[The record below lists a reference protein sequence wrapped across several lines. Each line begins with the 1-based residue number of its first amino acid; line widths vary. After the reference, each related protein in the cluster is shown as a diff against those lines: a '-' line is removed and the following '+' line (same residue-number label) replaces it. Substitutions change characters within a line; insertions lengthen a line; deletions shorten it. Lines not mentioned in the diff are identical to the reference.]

1 MDLMYQIGIDI
12 GGTSIKIGLVDETLQ
27 IVRRTSLP
35 FQCIGGEKVAA
46 MIADAIDSLL
56 QPDLTIDQLESVG
69 VVLPGSIDKTQS
81 IVLDAHN
88 LDFHNVPFKAQLQ
101 AHFPNTPV
109 YLANDADGAALA
121 ELGAGAF
128 MGCKTAVLLTL
139 GTGVGGGVILGG
151 RMFSGGTGLGA
162 ELGHMTLVNGGEACT
177 CGNNGCVEAYCSA
190 TALKR
195 DGIRAMEAAP
205 DSALYRK
212 SGGDPSVID
221 AKFVID
227 CAKEGDPIACRV
239 FEQYVDHLAAACISV
254 VHILDPEVLAIGG
267 GVCHAGEFL
276 FEPLRKG
283 IDKKC
288 FFSEHGKIVPAVMGN
303 DAGIIGAAML
313 VQNAK

>member
-1 MDLMYQIGIDI
+1 MYQIGIDI
-12 GGTSIKIGLVDETLQ
+12 GGTSIKIGLVNDHLE
-27 IVRRTSLP
+27 IIRRSSIP
-35 FQCIGGEKVAA
+35 FRCVGGEQVAA
-46 MIADAIDSLL
+46 MIAEEIHNLLAQEPKIDAI
-56 QPDLTIDQLESVG
+56 ESIG

-81 IVLDAHN
+81 IVIDAHN

-101 AHFPNTPV
+101 AQFPTIPV

-121 ELGAGAF
+121 ELGRGAF
-128 MGCKTAVLLTL
+128 EGCKTAVLLTL

-151 RMFSGGTGLGA
+151 KLFSGGTGLGA

-177 CGNNGCVEAYCSA
+177 CGNHGCVEAYCSA

-195 DGIRAMEAAP
+195 DGIRAMEANP
-205 DSALYRK
+205 DSLLHKK
-212 SGGDPSVID
+212 SVGCKDRID

-227 CAKEGDPIACRV
+227 CAKEGDDTAKKI
-239 FEQYVDHLAAACISV
+239 FDTYVDHLAAACISV
-254 VHILDPEVLAIGG
+254 VHILDPEVIAIGG

-283 IDKKC
+283 IDEKC

-303 DAGIIGAAML
+303 DAGIVGAAML
-313 VQNAK
+313 AQNSK

>member
-1 MDLMYQIGIDI
+1 MYHIGIDI
-12 GGTSIKIGLVDETLQ
+12 GGTSIKIGLVDEDLQ
-27 IVRRTSLP
+27 IVRRSSIP
-35 FQCIGGEKVAA
+35 FQCVGGEKVAA
-46 MIADAIDSLL
+46 VIAEEIKK
-56 QPDLTIDQLESVG
+56 LTDVKNLESIG

-81 IVLDAHN
+81 IVIDAHN

-101 AHFPNTPV
+101 AQFPEIPV

-121 ELGAGAF
+121 ELGRGAF
-128 MGCKTAVLLTL
+128 EGCKTAVLLTL

-151 RMFSGGTGLGA
+151 KLFSGGTGLGA
-162 ELGHMTLVNGGEACT
+162 ELGHMTLVNGGEPCT
-177 CGNNGCVEAYCSA
+177 CGNNGCVESYCSA

-195 DGIRAMEAAP
+195 DGIRAMEAHHE
-205 DSALYRK
+205 SALYKK
-212 SGGDPSVID
+212 SGGDPAQID

-227 CAKEGDPIACRV
+227 CAKEGDAVALKV
-239 FEQYVDHLAAACISV
+239 FDAYVDHLAAACISV
-254 VHILDPEVLAIGG
+254 VHILDPEVIAIGG

-313 VQNAK
+313 AQNAK